1 MEAVSKDYMMTL
13 FICMSHAGI
22 ASSEISATPQQVNH
36 NRFSLSLDIYDKEL
50 STQDLAAIRRDGM

>member
-1 MEAVSKDYMMTL
+1 MTL

-50 STQDLAAIRRDGM
+50 STQDLASIRRDGM